1 MAGPGGRRLVIDQLA
16 PLDDLEAALLAVVRG
31 EIRGATLQRVAEL
44 LGGRPLTEP
53 GAGLPG
59 ALLARRLCPLDA
71 VEGVDRTA
79 MLALWALAQ
88 PMAHVVEA
96 HVAPRVGGEV
106 VWADAVLRV
115 ARDDGR
121 PVIVGAASVGWA
133 ITDDRIA
140 AWLGAPLQELPELLL
155 VAADPP
161 GARARLLWCCHGPG
175 LEEPGDPLAQTLAE
189 LFADVKRRLLETVT
203 VQALRERLGHG
214 VAGHDSPNPGDRG
227 P

>member
-1 MAGPGGRRLVIDQLA
+1 MAGPGWRRVVIGQLA
-16 PLDDLEAALLAVVRG
+16 PVDDLEAALLAVVRG
-31 EIRGATLQRVAEL
+31 EIRGVTLQRVAEL
-44 LGGRPLTEP
+44 LGRRPLTEP
-53 GAGLPG
+53 GGRLPG
-59 ALLARRLCPLDA
+59 ALLARRLCALDA
-71 VEGVDRTA
+71 VEGVDRAA

-88 PMAHVVEA
+88 PLAHVVEA

-140 AWLGAPLQELPELLL
+140 AWLGAPLEELPELLL
-155 VAADPP
+155 VAADRP

-175 LEEPGDPLAQTLAE
+175 LSEPGDPLAQTLAE

-203 VQALRERLGHG
+203 VQALRGQLGRG
-214 VAGHDSPNPGDRG
+214 VAGHDSPSPGDRG

>member
-1 MAGPGGRRLVIDQLA
+1 MQGSGWRRLDVAELA
-16 PLDDLEAALLAVVRG
+16 PVDGLEAALLAVVRG
-31 EIRGATLQRVAEL
+31 EIHGATLQRVADL
-44 LGGRPLTEP
+44 LGGRAAAEP
-53 GAGLPG
+53 GAPLPG
-59 ALLARRLCPLDA
+59 ALLERRLCALDA
-71 VEGVDRTA
+71 EERVDRAA

-88 PMAHVVEA
+88 PLAHVVAA

-115 ARDDGR
+115 ARDDHR

-140 AWLGAPLQELPELLL
+140 AWLGAPLDELPELLL

-161 GARARLLWCCHGPG
+161 GTAGPRLWCCHGPG
-175 LEEPGDPLAQTLAE
+175 LSEPGDPVAQTLAE

-203 VQALRERLGHG
+203 VQALRERLGRAP
-214 VAGHDSPNPGDRG
+214 AGHDDPKSG
-227 P
+227 